1 MVGRQVARLVQEME
15 FIFKD
20 RSIRSRTH
28 IIGFSLGAHTAGNA
42 GMYFARE
49 AKIRSTNKN
58 KICTKLHQISGLDP
72 AGPLFERASPS
83 IRLDPSDACY
93 VDVIHTNAGS
103 LPTPGLG
110 IRRPCGNV
118 DFYPNGGSRQ
128 PECRHLIIG
137 AFNQCELGKKHSL
150 QLQIILK
157 TNRIWPGPNSGNHGK
172 ILFRIRYCIYSFSS
186 LG

>member
-1 MVGRQVARLVQEME
+1 MTIYSFVQGNQSNIVKVDWRDGARPPRYSRAAANTRMVGRQVARLVQEME

-72 AGPLFERASPS
+72 AGPLFEKVSPS

-128 PECRHLIIG
+128 PECSHLFVG
-137 AFNQCELGKKHSL
+137 AFKQCELRK
-150 QLQIILK
+150 
-157 TNRIWPGPNSGNHGK
+157 N
-172 ILFRIRYCIYSFSS
+172 FRH
-186 LG
+186 